1 MGDRDVE
8 GEGRPEEDVGT
19 DGAYVMRIDY
29 IIYSVYDIGRSVF
42 RNSLGCAGSSQSF
55 DRCNSHNIQEKKD
68 RGGGVVELRC
78 SIGVCENWLFML
90 ILRKEDIVIC
100 GAVVARIVFWLI
112 DFAVGKKWP
121 FNVLVWVIAQKCS

>member
-42 RNSLGCAGSSQSF
+42 RNLSWLCW
-55 DRCNSHNIQEKKD
+55 
-68 RGGGVVELRC
+68 EL
-78 SIGVCENWLFML
+78 SEL
-90 ILRKEDIVIC
+90 
-100 GAVVARIVFWLI
+100 
-112 DFAVGKKWP
+112 
-121 FNVLVWVIAQKCS
+121 

>member
-1 MGDRDVE
+1 MIS
-8 GEGRPEEDVGT
+8 EEVFLGT
-19 DGAYVMRIDY
+19 
-29 IIYSVYDIGRSVF
+29 
-42 RNSLGCAGSSQSF
+42 SLGCAGSSQSF
-55 DRCNSHNIQEKKD
+55 DRCNSHNSQVKKD

-112 DFAVGKKWP
+112 DFAVGKK
-121 FNVLVWVIAQKCS
+121 IAF